1 MNTQII
7 LSGIGGQGI
16 LFASKIF
23 SEWGRAI
30 GLGVMGAETLGM
42 SQRGGSVISHVKI
55 GDFMSPMIKAGSAD
69 ILYSF
74 HEHEAYRTLGY
85 VKAGGLCF
93 VNLSGLDRFNKDVL
107 DHLQKK
113 EIKLF
118 AFDAGSLA
126 VKIGAKRSANIILIG
141 YSSGTGLVPF
151 RKDELRLVVE
161 SVSPG
166 TVRDKNVEAFLRG
179 VEAGQA
185 QGRDSGPAERR
196 PGR

>member
-1 MNTQII
+1 M
-7 LSGIGGQGI
+7 
-16 LFASKIF
+16 
-23 SEWGRAI
+23 

-93 VNLSGLDRFNKDVL
+93 VNLSGLDRFDKDVL

-118 AFDAGSLA
+118 AFDAGSLE

-141 YSSGTGLVPF
+141 YSAGTGLVPF
-151 RKDELRLVVE
+151 REDELRLVVE